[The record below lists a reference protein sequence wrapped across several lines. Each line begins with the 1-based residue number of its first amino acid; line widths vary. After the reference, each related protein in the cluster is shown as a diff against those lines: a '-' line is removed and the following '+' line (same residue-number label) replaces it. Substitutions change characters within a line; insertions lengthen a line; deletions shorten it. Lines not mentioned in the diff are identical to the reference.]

1 MTSSSTRTTLITAAA
16 DDILIFNYYYYFIL
30 LYFFQRKY
38 GLTFH
43 VNLLPTF
50 HMRCNLISSENN
62 KKYVYNILY
71 EIGSV
76 IFLRFVLICFV

>member
-1 MTSSSTRTTLITAAA
+1 M
-16 DDILIFNYYYYFIL
+16 
-30 LYFFQRKY
+30 
-38 GLTFH
+38 
-43 VNLLPTF
+43 NLLPTF

-76 IFLRFVLICFV
+76 IFFTFRFNLFCLVKQIHLILVRSVTVGPVRCEKELHTSISIRRKRNLLDKLL